1 MAIPAVRF
9 GDREVSRL
17 VCGSN
22 PFMGYSYRSD
32 AHSQW
37 QREHFTPQRIAE
49 VLEKCLEVGINTLA
63 GNYDDNRT
71 LAQALDILE
80 KRAGRRMQWLAYTHG
95 GRGESQE
102 DSIARIADDGAFACY
117 IQGGV
122 VDSQFHYNYVGN
134 IVLSQQDALDRVIP
148 WLALIREKGMLP
160 GLGTHRHQILRLA
173 EERGYDTEFYTTPF
187 NFTNKYCSYAE
198 QFKAVR
204 ATRKPIGAIKP
215 MGGGGQIAPADAL
228 TCCFTGLKPTDVVAV
243 GMENERIV
251 EHNARLTV
259 EILDMLRAGEP
270 GAAPGVIGAATR

>member
-22 PFMGYSYRSD
+22 PFMGYSYRSE

-37 QREHFTPQRIAE
+37 QRQHFTPQRISE

-63 GNYDDNRT
+63 GNYDDDRT
-71 LAQALDILE
+71 LARALDILE
-80 KRAGRRMQWLAYTHG
+80 KRTGHRMQWIAYTHG
-95 GRGESQE
+95 GRGENQE

-122 VDSQFHYNYVGN
+122 VDSQFHYNYVGS
-134 IVLSQQDALDRVIP
+134 IVLNRGDTLDRAIP

-173 EERGYDTEFYTTPF
+173 EQRGYDTEFYATPF
-187 NFTNKYCSYAE
+187 NFKNIYCSYAE

-204 ATRKPIGAIKP
+204 ATPKPIVAIKP
-215 MGGGGQIAPADAL
+215 LGGSGEIKAPDAL

-243 GMENERIV
+243 GVENEHIV

-259 EILDMLRAGEP
+259 EILEALGTPEP
-270 GAAPGVIGAATR
+270 APAPA

>member
-1 MAIPAVRF
+1 MAIPTAKL

-37 QREHFTPQRIAE
+37 QREHFTPQRISE

-63 GNYDDNRT
+63 GNYDENRT
-71 LAQALDILE
+71 LARALDILE
-80 KRAGRRMQWLAYTHG
+80 RRTGHRMQWIAYTHG
-95 GRGESQE
+95 HRDESQE
-102 DSIARIADDGAFACY
+102 DSIASIADDGAFACY

-134 IVLSQQDALDRVIP
+134 IVLDRGDTLDRVIP

-173 EERGYDTEFYTTPF
+173 EERGYEAEFYATPF

-204 ATRKPIGAIKP
+204 STPKPIVAIKP
-215 MGGGGQIAPADAL
+215 MAGGGQIAAADAL

-243 GMENERIV
+243 GVENEHMV
-251 EHNARLTV
+251 AHNARLTV
-259 EILDMLRAGEP
+259 EILEAV
-270 GAAPGVIGAATR
+270 GAAEAALALA

>member
-1 MAIPAVRF
+1 MSIPTVRF

-37 QREHFTPQRIAE
+37 QREHFTPQRISE

-63 GNYDDNRT
+63 GNYDDDRT

-80 KRAGRRMQWLAYTHG
+80 KRTGHRMQWIAYTHG
-95 GRGESQE
+95 HRDESQE
-102 DSIARIADDGAFACY
+102 NSISKIADDGAFACY

-134 IVLSQQDALDRVIP
+134 IVLGKADTLDRAIP

-173 EERGYDTEFYTTPF
+173 EKRGYDAEFYMTTF

-198 QFKAVR
+198 QFRAVR
-204 ATRKPIGAIKP
+204 ATAKPIVAIKP
-215 MGGGGQIAPADAL
+215 MGGGGQIPPADAL
-228 TCCFTGLKPTDVVAV
+228 TCCFTGLKPIDVVAV
-243 GMENERIV
+243 GMENEHIV

-259 EILDMLRAGEP
+259 EILEALGAPEPARAQL
-270 GAAPGVIGAATR
+270 

>member
-9 GDREVSRL
+9 GNREVSRL

-22 PFMGYSYRSD
+22 PFMGYSYRSE

-37 QREHFTPQRIAE
+37 QREHFTPQRISE
-49 VLEKCLEVGINTLA
+49 VLEKCLELGINTLA
-63 GNYDDNRT
+63 GNYDDDRT

-80 KRAGRRMQWLAYTHG
+80 KRTGHRMQWIAYTHG
-95 GRGESQE
+95 GREGQE
-102 DSIARIADDGAFACY
+102 DSIWRIADDGAFACY

-122 VDSQFHYNYVGN
+122 VDSQFHYSYTGR
-134 IVLSQQDALDRVIP
+134 IVLAKGDTLDRAIP

-173 EERGYDTEFYTTPF
+173 EQRGYDTEFYMTTF
-187 NFTNKYCSYAE
+187 NFRNVYCSYAE

-204 ATRKPIGAIKP
+204 STPKPIVAIKS
-215 MGGGGQIAPADAL
+215 MAGGGQIPPADAL

-243 GMENERIV
+243 GMENEHIV

-259 EILDMLRAGEP
+259 EILEALGTRERAL
-270 GAAPGVIGAATR
+270 A